1 MIARITT
8 QSIVGAYPIVRHHT
22 KTGVG
27 ITVDMDLNDIRQAI
41 LSFSETMS
49 EAKFREILNAIED
62 ELEYGREK

>member
-1 MIARITT
+1 MMVRITAE
-8 QSIVGAYPIVRHHT
+8 SVLGVYPTVRHYA

-49 EAKFREILNAIED
+49 EAKFRDILNAVED
-62 ELEYGREK
+62 ELEYGRGE